1 VRELTTYLKTRARIV
16 ALKRLALDRASTYE
30 HADAALSRELR
41 ALIDGDKAMIPL
53 AAQANR
59 SPFDLNQN
67 GSANAFVNKSAF
79 PPSKAIR
86 GV

>member
-1 VRELTTYLKTRARIV
+1 MSAGRGFF
-16 ALKRLALDRASTYE
+16 ALKRFAWASAFE
-30 HADAALSRELR
+30 KSDATLSRELR

-53 AAQANR
+53 AEQANR